1 MTLKEIGP
9 RKMCL
14 WGQRLGY
21 MVAVNST
28 KYFACITNLSLVP
41 ILECN
46 LSDTISEIS
55 FAEIRYNLIQSFK
68 ERIV

>member
-9 RKMCL
+9 KKMCL

-21 MVAVNST
+21 MTVVNST
-28 KYFACITNLSLVP
+28 VYFACITNLSLVP
-41 ILECN
+41 ILERDLN
-46 LSDTISEIS
+46 DTISEIS
-55 FAEIRYNLIQSFK
+55 FAEVEYKLVTTFK